1 VRGGARPA
9 RVLEERLR
17 LGAGFGAEERGH
29 VLEICPT
36 LSRHLAHWSPEQVD
50 LEISVKNRGGRELK
64 VPPQA
69 WLPRWPSLVA
79 TSTDRELDHALIEVY
94 NDMIRQI
101 EDGRTKRE
109 LGKPRASRWGPFD
122 SGANGFGSQC
132 QQISGH
138 TGSQESSSWQR
149 ARYQAPPSTPRRRL
163 GCAPRRKAG
172 GSALSLTAIH
182 KLLRCP
188 GPGMLAG

>member
-64 VPPQA
+64 VPLQA

-109 LGKPRASRWGPFD
+109 LGKPRRRGGARLTAALTG
-122 SGANGFGSQC
+122 SGANVSRY
-132 QQISGH
+132 
-138 TGSQESSSWQR
+138 R
-149 ARYQAPPSTPRRRL
+149 ATLAVKSHPLGRELAIRRRP
-163 GCAPRRKAG
+163 APRGDASGAPQG
-172 GSALSLTAIH
+172 GRPAV
-182 KLLRCP
+182 RPCP
-188 GPGMLAG
+188 